1 MLTFNHEGI
10 NKMNLTKSVKISAAM
25 SETSERDLAESL
37 GITRTWLWKLLKENN
52 PKHIEKMADFYGIS
66 VSEFIKRG
74 E

>member
-1 MLTFNHEGI
+1 
-10 NKMNLTKSVKISAAM
+10 MNLSKSVKVSAAM

-52 PKHIEKMADFYGIS
+52 PKHLSKMAMFYGVS
-66 VSEFIKRG
+66 VSEFVKRG